1 MNTNNTKKH
10 LHLTLDDRI
19 EIQEC
24 LSHGMT
30 FKNIGRR
37 TGKDPTTVSK
47 EVKKHISISP
57 TKVKRADKDG
67 NAVVA
72 VCPKLLKPPF
82 VCNACPKVHSA
93 CGFDRHIYRAKSA
106 HGEYEKLISEARDG
120 VMFNKQE
127 FFDIDAVISEGIKN
141 GQHLYH
147 ILQTNNLD
155 VSKTT
160 VYRHLKKGYLSVAAI
175 DFPRVV
181 KFKPRTAK
189 KVEYVP
195 KGLKI
200 DRSYI
205 DFLLRKETDKLSSW
219 VETDTVIG
227 RIGGKTILTFCFV
240 PYNFMFGL
248 LLDLNSSPE
257 VSKQICLLKA
267 RLLRENRSFVEFF
280 PVLLTD
286 NGGEFSDVFTIE
298 NAFDGKK
305 EVSLYFCDP
314 LQSNQKAHIEKNHTL
329 LRDIAPKGIS
339 FDNFTQEHLNVIFS
353 HINAVK
359 RQSFGGKSAYDM
371 FSFVYGAD
379 APALF
384 DIVHIPPEAVIQT
397 PKLLR
402 LLGVKTEKKEL

>member
-1 MNTNNTKKH
+1 MNTKNTRKH

-24 LSHGMT
+24 LSHGLT
-30 FKNIGRR
+30 FKGIGRR
-37 TGKDPTTVSK
+37 IHKDPTTVSK

-57 TKVKRADKDG
+57 TKIKRSNKDG
-67 NAVVA
+67 TAVVA

-106 HGEYEKLISEARDG
+106 HGEYEKLLSQARDG
-120 VMFNKQE
+120 IMFNKQE
-127 FFDIDAVISEGIKN
+127 FFDIDAILFDGIKN

-175 DFPRVV
+175 DFPRIV
-181 KFKPRTAK
+181 KFKPRAAK
-189 KVEYVP
+189 KTEYVP

-200 DRSYI
+200 DRTYT
-205 DFLLRKETDKLSSW
+205 DFLLRKETDGLSSW
-219 VETDTVIG
+219 VEMDTVIG
-227 RIGGKTILTFCFV
+227 KIGGKAILTFCFV

-248 LLDLNSSPE
+248 LLDSNSSAE
-257 VSKQICLLKA
+257 VSKQIRALKA
-267 RLLRENRSFVEFF
+267 RLLRGNCNFAAFF

-298 NAFDGKK
+298 NAFDDKK

-359 RQSFGGKSAYDM
+359 RPSFGGKSAYDM
-371 FSFVYGAD
+371 FSFVYGSD
-379 APALF
+379 APALY
-384 DIVHIPPEAVIQT
+384 DIVHIAPEAVIQT

-402 LLGVKTEKKEL
+402 LLGITT

>member
-1 MNTNNTKKH
+1 MNTKNTKKH

-30 FKNIGRR
+30 FKHIGRR
-37 TGKDPTTVSK
+37 IGKDSTTVSK

-57 TKVKRADKDG
+57 TKVKRTDKDG
-67 NAVVA
+67 IAMIA

-82 VCNACPKVHSA
+82 VCNACPKVHSL

-106 HGEYEKLISEARDG
+106 HGEYEKLLSEARDG

-127 FFDIDAVISEGIKN
+127 FFDIDAAIAEGIKK

-147 ILQTNNLD
+147 ILRTNKLD

-181 KFKPRTAK
+181 KFKPRGAK
-189 KVEYVP
+189 KAEYVP

-200 DRSYI
+200 NRSYT
-205 DFLLRKETDKLSSW
+205 DFLLRKETDELTSW
-219 VETDTVIG
+219 VEMDTVIG
-227 RIGGKTILTFCFV
+227 KIGGKTILTFCFV
-240 PYNFMFGL
+240 PYNFMFGS
-248 LLDLNSSPE
+248 LLDSNSSPE
-257 VSKQICLLKA
+257 VSKQIRALKA
-267 RLLRENRSFVEFF
+267 RLLKGNRSFAAFF
-280 PVLLTD
+280 PVLITD

-298 NAFDGKK
+298 NDFNGQK
-305 EVSLYFCDP
+305 ETSLYFCDP

-329 LRDIAPKGIS
+329 LRDIAPKGTS
-339 FDNFTQEHLNVIFS
+339 FDNFTQEHLNMIFS

-359 RQSFGGKSAYDM
+359 RPSFGGKSAYDM
-371 FSFVYGAD
+371 LSFCYGKD

-384 DIVHIPPEAVIQT
+384 NIVHITPEAVIQT

-402 LLGVKTEKKEL
+402 LLGITTEKKEI